1 MTMSNVTSQ
10 ARQSVAKNLRYLARC
25 YTPEGGLEKF
35 RAALEDELFTG
46 AGHRDYTEIFARLAE
61 LIDPEEC
68 TCHVS
73 KEFIDH
79 EPTLDSLGIV
89 WFECDKCGWG
99 WYEGDVCHYPSK
111 PHYCP
116 HCGARVVN
124 DASDA
129 EA

>member
-10 ARQSVAKNLRYLARC
+10 ARQSVAENLRYLARC
-25 YTPEGGLEKF
+25 YTPDGGLEKF
-35 RAALEDELFTG
+35 RATLEDELFTG
-46 AGHRDYTEIFARLAE
+46 AGHRDYTEIFARLGE

-73 KEFIDH
+73 KGFIDH